1 MVKLFYGNLYGYKF
15 IKKSKTIK
23 TVLKLGGTHTL

>member
-1 MVKLFYGNLYGYKF
+1 MRIGKEIGLLGTKF

-23 TVLKLGGTHTL
+23 WGHIMESL